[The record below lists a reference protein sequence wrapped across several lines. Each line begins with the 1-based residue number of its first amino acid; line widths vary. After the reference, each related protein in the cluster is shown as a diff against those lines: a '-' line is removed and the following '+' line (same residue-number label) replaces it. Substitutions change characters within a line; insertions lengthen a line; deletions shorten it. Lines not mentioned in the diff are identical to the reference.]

1 MDDIEEVF
9 MKWNYIDKKPY
20 DICHMIEEAILV
32 AGIKYPHQFHKR
44 KNRMISNPSTFDDDD
59 GDDDTS
65 TLEEEDS
72 VVRDEDELTNAE
84 EETQQRQK
92 QITKPLKIRITY
104 SKTVQVAPME
114 NHNNCNANY
123 SRDGINNKKA
133 VHQWF
138 NQDHASVIEDDDTSS
153 VEEEYSVVRD
163 EDELLLWKT
172 TTITMQITQELKK
185 TPEMHDLDEETQ
197 RQSHNTTTMGST
209 KGMSTKHVQVAPPR
223 VKLLSDFS
231 FEKELDGHK
240 QLKKQSQK
248 GFKKM
253 ETDRIQQKRI
263 DSDTEK
269 KTPTQRRMGSTAR
282 KQCTS
287 GLTKTMPASLK
298 KMNVAIERVQSP
310 PRQHSNC
317 SAITRPI
324 QSSALMQ
331 KETQSINEI
340 KKFESSKRKFEER
353 LAEQKTTKRRI
364 IMVDHHD
371 MPKLPNDPHA
381 TRRC

>member
-32 AGIKYPHQFHKR
+32 AGIKYPHQFEKR
-44 KNRMISNPSTFDDDD
+44 KNRIIRMISNPSTFDDDD
-59 GDDDTS
+59 DNTSTLEEDDDTS
-65 TLEEEDS
+65 SLEEEDS
-72 VVRDEDELTNAE
+72 VVGDEVEVTNAE
-84 EETQQRQK
+84 EETHQSQK
-92 QITKPLKIRITY
+92 QIPKPLKIRITY

-114 NHNNCNANY
+114 NHNNCNA
-123 SRDGINNKKA
+123 
-133 VHQWF
+133 
-138 NQDHASVIEDDDTSS
+138 
-153 VEEEYSVVRD
+153 
-163 EDELLLWKT
+163 
-172 TTITMQITQELKK
+172 ITQELKK
-185 TPEMHDLDEETQ
+185 TPETHDLDEETQ
-197 RQSHNTTTMGST
+197 RQSHITTTMGST
-209 KGMSTKHVQVAPPR
+209 KRMSTKHVQVAPPR

-253 ETDRIQQKRI
+253 ETDRIQHKRI

-269 KTPTQRRMGSTAR
+269 KTPTQLRTGSTAR

-298 KMNVAIERVQSP
+298 KMNVATERVQSP
-310 PRQHSNC
+310 PHQHSNC

-324 QSSALMQ
+324 QSSAPMQ

-353 LAEQKTTKRRI
+353 LAEQKTAKRRI

-371 MPKLPNDPHA
+371 MPKLPNDPPA
-381 TRRC
+381 TRRCWNGNRKRF